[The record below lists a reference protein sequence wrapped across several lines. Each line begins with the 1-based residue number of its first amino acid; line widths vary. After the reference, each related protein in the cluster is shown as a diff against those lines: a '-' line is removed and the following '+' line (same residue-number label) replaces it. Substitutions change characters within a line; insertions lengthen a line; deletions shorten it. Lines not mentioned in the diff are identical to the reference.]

1 MDMTSSESV
10 NEKMDCTEKNSEN
23 TENETPNLDKCLII
37 LFENLHKSRN
47 DPKKSLATA
56 ITIQSLYRKD
66 LKIIIKLFEFFLE
79 TKQLDSAFDLC
90 ENDLFKNF
98 DLNET
103 SLFDSHLNKFGNQ
116 IIKNLKSSSLN
127 VKDTKIM
134 SRKFEEKDEMYFKL
148 FLKFNQQSQEVIVKK
163 LLDKYHSRFSF
174 LKTFVENSTK
184 QSTGQQSNQ
193 TIDIKQFYFNLAGN
207 CETFF
212 IMRDLLIIYPKF
224 IIDYGLFFIDGF
236 LNVEK
241 HLLQTF
247 ANLVQ
252 KNFSTQLSSNLIN
265 IEKRSLNLMRRMCVI
280 DLIPEFVHLIDKL
293 DNRHCYRWI
302 EKSLE
307 FFSKYVINS
316 LEVTLV
322 KDTDDSEKLKFNY
335 SNIKLLF
342 VSFKFGYFFCM
353 FIVFKENLKRRTQS
367 FFISSEKEGY

>member
-1 MDMTSSESV
+1 MDSKILDCVE
-10 NEKMDCTEKNSEN
+10 EKMDCTERNSDIIEN
-23 TENETPNLDKCLII
+23 KAPDLDKCFIM

-47 DPKKSLATA
+47 DVKKSLATA
-56 ITIQSLYRKD
+56 ITIQSLYRNE
-66 LKIIIKLFEFFLE
+66 LKILIQLFEFFLE
-79 TKQLDSAFDLC
+79 TKQLDAAFDLC

-103 SLFDSHLNKFGNQ
+103 SLFDVHLNKLGNQ
-116 IIKNLKSSSLN
+116 IIHNLKVPPN
-127 VKDTKIM
+127 KEPRTVGRT
-134 SRKFEEKDEMYFKL
+134 FEAQDEFYFKI
-148 FLKFNQQSQEVIVKK
+148 FQKFNQQMQETIVKK

-184 QSTGQQSNQ
+184 QSLGQQSNQ
-193 TIDIKQFYFNLAGN
+193 PIDIKQFYSNLAEN

-224 IIDYGLFFIDGF
+224 ISQYGIFFIDSF

-293 DNRHCYRWI
+293 DNKNCYRWI

-316 LEVTLV
+316 LEITLV
-322 KDTDDSEKLKFNY
+322 KDIDDSEKLKFNY
-335 SNIKLLF
+335 SNIKLLY
-342 VSFKFGYFFCM
+342 VSF
-353 FIVFKENLKRRTQS
+353 
-367 FFISSEKEGY
+367 